1 MTSTTGDQPGG
12 RLGAAAIVPSS
23 PGVRVV
29 LDARPLQEPSRGP
42 LTATYLDGLLSA
54 FDARPLEG
62 ESFALLL
69 RSDLE
74 DPTTRFEHLQVIGRR
89 MLPPTHLLR
98 SAAMTVDSFVLSGAS
113 VGAAWRAEHGGAAG
127 AIYHAA
133 GGAIPLATGLPL
145 VVTLLDLAPW
155 ELPWAYQHGP
165 TARFGQRL
173 RARLLRDAAAV
184 IVGSDAV
191 AAAARRLLHVR
202 RDRLRV
208 VPLAPRPAFTFW
220 AGGRP
225 HGGSDDVSG
234 SGGAPGSGSDR
245 VTSATAPDPGHG
257 TAGLEAARRG
267 DHRAERERLGL
278 PERYLVYTGR
288 FDARQDLATLLRA
301 LARLAVAGRP
311 EELPAEAVWPPRV
324 LLVGAS
330 PEDRASL
337 ARAAARE
344 GVGDALAYAPHLPDE
359 RVAAL
364 VRGARAAI
372 LPAVSDAAGLPALE
386 AIACGTPVVASAV
399 GALPE
404 IVGSAGIVVAPR
416 DPERLATALATAWS
430 DERLHGQLALAARER
445 AETDRW
451 SWADV
456 AEATRRIYAEVALRR
471 RPDGL

>member
-1 MTSTTGDQPGG
+1 VTSTTGDQPAS
-12 RLGAAAIVPSS
+12 RLGSAASIAPTS

-42 LTATYLDGLLSA
+42 LTATYLDGLLTA
-54 FDARPLEG
+54 LDARPLEG

-74 DPTTRFEHLQVIGRR
+74 DPTTRFEHLEVIGRR

-98 SAAMTVDSFVLSGAS
+98 TAAMTVDSFVLSGAS
-113 VGAAWRAEHGGAAG
+113 VGAGWRAEHGGAAG

-155 ELPWAYQHGP
+155 ELPGAYQRGP
-165 TARFGQRL
+165 AARFGQRL

-191 AAAARRLLHVR
+191 AAATRRLLRVR

-220 AGGRP
+220 PGGRP
-225 HGGSDDVSG
+225 DPGGSG
-234 SGGAPGSGSDR
+234 IAP
-245 VTSATAPDPGHG
+245 PDPGPG
-257 TAGLEAARRG
+257 IAAIEAARRG

-288 FDARQDLATLLRA
+288 FDARQDLGTLLRA

-311 EELPAEAVWPPRV
+311 EELAADAVWPPRV
-324 LLVGAS
+324 LLIGAS

-344 GVGDALAYAPHLPDE
+344 GVGDALAYAPYLPDE

-416 DPERLATALATAWS
+416 DPERLASALATAWS
-430 DERLHGQLALAARER
+430 DEPLYGQLAAAARER

-456 AEATRRIYAEVALRR
+456 ADATRRIYAEVALRG
-471 RPDGL
+471 RPDSR